1 MKFFKIFFLN
11 QNITNIVFFGF
22 FIRTLFLIFYGNPI
36 FGDTETHKQ
45 IGLEIFSGNLVSSSI
60 HMPGYGIYIYLS
72 NLIINSNFGFIF
84 SDILVSTATIYVIYL
99 LSLEIFNDSILAK
112 ITASIFAIYPFSIFY
127 SISGLNETLYVFLLL
142 LSILNFYK
150 HKYFYGIIFIV
161 LSIYVKSISFFIAPI
176 LILIFIFFSEK
187 NLFKT
192 SFKFLGLYIFI
203 LSILMSPWWVH
214 NYKKYHSF
222 VITNIAFGYHIYA
235 GNNVMN
241 KTGGGIGGVDVDH
254 RLILGPSELGHDYFK
269 SDKFFKA
276 EAYNF
281 IKENPKRFIN
291 LTAKKFFRFWRL
303 YPHTEKYKSFFYKFI
318 SLISYGSI
326 LIFLFI
332 FFIKYSK
339 KYFKKIIPLVFTSL
353 VIVFM
358 YTITIVSIRYRY
370 PIEPL
375 MIILSSYSIK
385 RDFFK
390 I

>member
-1 MKFFKIFFLN
+1 MNFFKNFFLN

-161 LSIYVKSISFFIAPI
+161 LSIYAKSISFFIAPI
-176 LILIFIFFSEK
+176 LILIFIFFSKK

-203 LSILMSPWWVH
+203 LSILMSPWWIH
-214 NYKKYHSF
+214 NYKKHDSF
-222 VITNIAFGYHIYA
+222 VMTNLSFGYHIYS
-235 GNNVMN
+235 GNNLMN
-241 KTGGGIGGVDVDH
+241 KTGGGIGGIDVDH
-254 RLILGPSELGHDYFK
+254 SLILDPLKHDYFK
-269 SDKFFKA
+269 SDKFFKE

-281 IKENPKRFIN
+281 IRENPKDFII
-291 LTAKKFFRFWRL
+291 LTTKKFFKFWSL
-303 YPHTEKYKSFFYKFI
+303 YTNAKDYSSFFYKI
-318 SLISYGSI
+318 LSLISYGLI
-326 LIFLFI
+326 LLFLFVY
-332 FFIKYSK
+332 FVKYSK
-339 KYFKKIIPLVFTSL
+339 KHINKIIPLIFTSL
-353 VIVFM
+353 IIFFI
-358 YTITIVSIRYRY
+358 YLFTIVSIRYRY
-370 PIEPL
+370 PIEPIML
-375 MIILSSYSIK
+375 ILASYSIK
-385 RDFFK
+385 RDLFR
-390 I
+390 II

>member
-1 MKFFKIFFLN
+1 MIWVCLTG
-11 QNITNIVFFGF
+11 I
-22 FIRTLFLIFYGNPI
+22 LYENPF
-36 FGDTETHKQ
+36 FGDTQTHKQ
-45 IGLEIFSGNLVSSSI
+45 IGIEIFSGKLVTSSI
-60 HMPGYGIYIYLS
+60 HMPGYGVYMYLS
-72 NLIINSNFGFIF
+72 NFIINSNIGFIF
-84 SDILVSTATIYVIYL
+84 TDIIISLATIYVIYL
-99 LSLEIFNDSILAK
+99 LSLEIFNDEILAK
-112 ITASIFAIYPFSIFY
+112 ITSFIFAFYPFSVFY

-142 LSILNFYK
+142 LSILNLYRN
-150 HKYFYGIIFIV
+150 KYFYGIIFIV
-161 LSIYVKSISFFIAPI
+161 LSIYIKSISFVIGPI
-176 LILIFIFFSEK
+176 LILIFIFWKKKS
-187 NLFKT
+187 FKT
-192 SFKFLGLYIFI
+192 SFKFLGLYFFI
-203 LSILMSPWWVH
+203 LSVLMSPWWVH
-214 NYKKYHSF
+214 NYQKYHSF
-222 VITNIAFGYHIYA
+222 VITNLAFGYHIYA
-235 GNNVMN
+235 GNNMMN

-291 LTAKKFFRFWRL
+291 LTTKKFFRFWRP
-303 YPHTEKYKSFFYKFI
+303 YPYTEKYKSFFYKFL

-332 FFIKYSK
+332 FFVKYSK
-339 KYFKKIIPLVFTSL
+339 KYFNKIIPLIFTSV